1 MIILRIYRSDG
12 QYDVHQLDV
21 KPETKLLTLFEQIR
35 TTVDPTF
42 AFTSGCRHGI
52 CGSCAVKV
60 NGKPVPACKTEIGS
74 FHSGVLRIE
83 PLNEEAPKIDLL
95 SDFTEFD
102 RSFSRFPNFLEPNGL
117 PHPENYETEATR
129 CIQCGICFYSC
140 PVVKLDKEF
149 WGPAAALK
157 NERFLSDPADSITVS
172 RLEEAR
178 ESIYRCV
185 KCYRCTE
192 YCPRSLDPEKAI
204 EKTRTRCLTRPEDT
218 IGTFHTKALFD
229 SIYHYGKINETFTA
243 RYLFGFWGSLPLILS
258 GLPFLWKRRVRLR
271 PVRAAKLKEIRRL
284 LEMEND

>member
-12 QYDVHQLDV
+12 QYDVHQLDL

-35 TTVDPTF
+35 TEIDPTF
-42 AFTSGCRHGI
+42 AFSSGCRHGI

-60 NGKPVPACKTEIGS
+60 NGIPVPACKTEIGS
-74 FHSGVLRIE
+74 FCSGVLRIE
-83 PLNEEAPKIDLL
+83 PLNSESPKIDLL
-95 SDFTEFD
+95 SDFDDFY
-102 RSFSRFPNFLEPNGL
+102 RSFSSLPDFLEPNRL
-117 PHPENYETEATR
+117 PSKENYRPESIR
-129 CIQCGICFYSC
+129 CIQCGICYYSC
-140 PVVKLDKEF
+140 PAVSYDKEF
-149 WGPAAALK
+149 PGPAAELK
-157 NERFLSDPADSITVS
+157 QERFLSDPADTITDS
-172 RLEEAR
+172 RLEEAVNGV
-178 ESIYRCV
+178 YRCV

-192 YCPRSLDPEKAI
+192 YCPRSLNPEKAI
-204 EKTRTRCLTRPEDT
+204 EKIRTLCLTRREET

-258 GLPFLWKRRVRLR
+258 GLPFLFKGRVRLR